1 MEHLEPSTRQTNAA
15 DIPAIAKEAW
25 IYAFPM
31 MESYNTWYP
40 QAVLKDSPKYV
51 GGFNTFRH

>member
-1 MEHLEPSTRQTNAA
+1 MKALALSLAVCGIALLTSARAITPEETK
-15 DIPAIAKEAW
+15 AIAKEAW

-40 QAVLKDSPKYV
+40 RRS
-51 GGFNTFRH
+51 